1 MKQSPLA
8 LATVTLSLLTAAPPA
23 FAYLD
28 PSTGSMILSAVVGML
43 ATAML
48 AIKTYWYKL
57 KNFFK
62 RDRNSGGKSGPG
74 KKTPVPAD
82 PD

>member
-1 MKQSPLA
+1 MKHRRVNQSLMA
-8 LATVTLSLLTAAPPA
+8 VSLLGVATPA

-57 KNFFK
+57 KNFFR
-62 RDRNSGGKSGPG
+62 RDRGGVSGPDSQ
-74 KKTPVPAD
+74 KKTPAPAD
-82 PD
+82 SD

>member
-1 MKQSPLA
+1 MKHDRFSQ
-8 LATVTLSLLTAAPPA
+8 SLLAFSLLGMATPA

-57 KNFFK
+57 KNFF
-62 RDRNSGGKSGPG
+62 RRNRGGSSGPDPQ
-74 KKTPVPAD
+74 KKAPAPAD
-82 PD
+82 SD

>member
-1 MKQSPLA
+1 MRADRITRSLVA
-8 LATVTLSLLTAAPPA
+8 ASLMGLATPA

-57 KNFFK
+57 KNFFR
-62 RDRNSGGKSGPG
+62 RDRRGSQVPDSGNKAPA
-74 KKTPVPAD
+74 PAD